1 MKKEIRDRYILEL
14 LDSMIQQGGTDLFIT
29 AGACP
34 SIKVD
39 GRLQSIA
46 TDELSSMQ
54 ANALV
59 KSIMNDHQLNEF
71 EANKECNFAINL
83 PAKPRFRVNA
93 FRQRNHSGMVCRIIH
108 SDIPS
113 LDQLRLPQVFK
124 DIAMASRG
132 LVLVVGGTGS
142 GKSTSMAAMVGHRNQ
157 NSHGHIVTIEDPIE
171 FVHQH
176 QGCIVTQREVG
187 VDTDSYACAL
197 KNTLRQA
204 PDVIMLGEIR
214 DRESM
219 EYALTFAETG
229 HLCMATLHANSAD
242 QAIERIINF
251 FPQERR
257 MQLLM
262 DISMNLR
269 ACISQ
274 RLLAAKNSSGRVP
287 AIEIL
292 LNTPLVAE
300 LIFKGEITKL
310 KSLMAVSQEL
320 GMQTFDQSLLALIK
334 DNAVSVEDG
343 LRHAD
348 SLNDLRLKL
357 KLEGNSDLTQ
367 GTEGWTVANHMPAGL
382 VERS

>member
-1 MKKEIRDRYILEL
+1 MRKDTRDRYIFDL
-14 LDSMIQQGGTDLFIT
+14 LDRMIQRGGTDLFIT

-34 SIKVD
+34 AIKVD
-39 GRLQSIA
+39 GHLQSIA
-46 TDELSSMQ
+46 PDELSSMQ
-54 ANALV
+54 ASAMV
-59 KSIMNDHQLNEF
+59 KSIMNERQLNEF
-71 EANKECNFAINL
+71 ETNKECNFAINL
-83 PAKPRFRVNA
+83 PGESRFRVNA

-113 LDQLRLPQVFK
+113 LDQLRLPQIFK
-124 DIAMASRG
+124 EIAMATRG

-142 GKSTSMAAMVGHRNQ
+142 GKSTSMAAMVGYRNH
-157 NSHGHIVTIEDPIE
+157 NSQGHIVTIEDPIE
-171 FVHQH
+171 FMHQH

-204 PDVIMLGEIR
+204 PDVIMIGEIR
-214 DRESM
+214 DRYTM
-219 EYALTFAETG
+219 EYAMTFAETG

-274 RLLAAKNSSGRVP
+274 RLIPAKNSSGRVP

-292 LNTPLVAE
+292 LNTPLVAD
-300 LIFKGEITKL
+300 LIFKGEINKL
-310 KSLMAVSQEL
+310 KSLMAASQEL
-320 GMQTFDQSLLALIK
+320 GMQTFDQSLFELIS
-334 DNAVSVEDG
+334 DATVCIEDG

-357 KLEGNSDLTQ
+357 KLEANTDLSQ
-367 GTEGWTVANHMPAGL
+367 GTEGWTIANCTPASQIS
-382 VERS
+382 RS

>member
-1 MKKEIRDRYILEL
+1 
-14 LDSMIQQGGTDLFIT
+14 
-29 AGACP
+29 
-34 SIKVD
+34 
-39 GRLQSIA
+39 
-46 TDELSSMQ
+46 MQ
-54 ANALV
+54 ASAMV
-59 KSIMNDHQLNEF
+59 KSIMNERQLNEF
-71 EANKECNFAINL
+71 ETNKECNFAINL
-83 PAKPRFRVNA
+83 PGESRFRVNA

-113 LDQLRLPQVFK
+113 LDQLRLPQIFK
-124 DIAMASRG
+124 EIAMATRG

-142 GKSTSMAAMVGHRNQ
+142 GKSTSMAAMVGYRNH
-157 NSHGHIVTIEDPIE
+157 NSQGHIVTIEDPIE
-171 FVHQH
+171 FMHQH

-204 PDVIMLGEIR
+204 PDVIMIGEIR
-214 DRESM
+214 DRYTM
-219 EYALTFAETG
+219 EYAMTFAETG

-274 RLLAAKNSSGRVP
+274 RLIPAKNSSGRVP

-292 LNTPLVAE
+292 LNTPLVAD
-300 LIFKGEITKL
+300 LIFKGEINKL
-310 KSLMAVSQEL
+310 KSLMAASQEL
-320 GMQTFDQSLLALIK
+320 GMQTFDQSLFELIS
-334 DNAVSVEDG
+334 DATVCIEDG

-357 KLEGNSDLTQ
+357 KLEANTDLSQ
-367 GTEGWTVANHMPAGL
+367 GTEGWTIANCTPASQIS
-382 VERS
+382 RS